1 MSVAMKS
8 AATTGNSNCPV
19 GDEFFCAF
27 FRYAQKNYDYSDGSK
42 ISRQKNTKTHR
53 IIV

>member
-19 GDEFFCAF
+19 GDEFFYAF
-27 FRYAQKNYDYSDGSK
+27 FKRRHNNLYFFDSADFFCVY
-42 ISRQKNTKTHR
+42 IVTHR
-53 IIV
+53 KII